1 MQIVD
6 RHASLATERD
16 DKVTLPLF
24 QATFDG
30 CIVAAALPREV
41 ITRWLPR
48 GLALAE
54 NDDWQGNSHP
64 VLCMCGDHRRGAIWI
79 GRRCVSGPVVYQECA
94 IVVPFVNGMRDTRAF
109 NFLVGMVCG
118 YPLATFVGTAFYGYP
133 KVRGRVV
140 WDQTGCAVLT
150 NETLLRIEILSRKPA
165 AAASAARVIAWL
177 EAPIVSRRT
186 HGPLI
191 ASRWQL
197 EAPAAEWWRLN
208 AHLEICLPLVAGGQP
223 IAAPA
228 LPGQA
233 FLVRG
238 LCWTL
243 SVPHVVET

>member
-1 MQIVD
+1 VD
-6 RHASLATERD
+6 RHASLVTERD
-16 DKVTLPLF
+16 DKVRLPLF

-30 CIVAAALPREV
+30 CIVTAALPREV
-41 ITRWLPR
+41 VAGWLPG

-54 NDDWQGNSHP
+54 CDDWEGNTHP
-64 VLCMCGDHRRGAIWI
+64 VLFMCGDHRRGAIWM

-94 IVVPFVNGMRDTRAF
+94 IVVPFVSEMRDTRAF

-140 WDQTGCAVLT
+140 WHQTGCTVFT
-150 NETLLRIEILSRKPA
+150 NEALLRIGILERKPA

-177 EAPIVSRRT
+177 QAPIISRRID
-186 HGPLI
+186 GPPI
-191 ASRWQL
+191 ASRWKFD
-197 EAPAAEWWRLN
+197 ARAAEWWRLN

-233 FLVRG
+233 FLARG

-243 SVPHVVET
+243 SVPQVLEA